1 MQQSP
6 MKDIQVRFFVACPLG
21 APFCPD
27 YSILQDPANHEM
39 VQRAKGDG
47 KRILICKEELGNNTK
62 KGECSYQVL
71 PSPSEYAAVRPI
83 FLIRDP
89 IRVFDSWR
97 KMGWTDVQSLI
108 DCFNNLFGMLKQA
121 DSSLISCLLYEQLTQ
136 QPRREIKRVCSRWG
150 IPFSDNMLEFS
161 APFGT
166 SFVYKNPAEK
176 DTYCHRQPPGLF
188 STVKASSTIE
198 ENVPSHGLVT
208 NDEKDI
214 IEHNLGELY
223 LACWRDHVLQLSHIL
238 AEKPWIGFDLDDT
251 LHEFR
256 RASSNASNKVL
267 EAMQERYAVPFAALK
282 SQYSEILRSSTS
294 NAFSDGK
301 SSSEYRRDRFL
312 AVAKHFDL
320 PLKPDDPFLSQ
331 LLGLYETALKDS
343 LELKSGAL
351 SLLKAIKR
359 LGKQIVIITE
369 GPQDAQEWTIEN
381 LGLTAYVDF
390 LATTNHFKVSKT
402 NGLFSKVLETL
413 GITPSEIAYVGDSE
427 QRDIVP
433 ATAEGMFCFHF
444 AEGKNC
450 NLEACPP
457 RINTLNKLEYIL
469 SCHENRH
476 KKG

>member
-1 MQQSP
+1 MRVFAEAPECAVTSRL
-6 MKDIQVRFFVACPLG
+6 MLTSTAAVG
-21 APFCPD
+21 APVCPD

-47 KRILICKEELGNNTK
+47 KRILIRKEELGNNTK
-62 KGECSYQVL
+62 KGECSYHVL
-71 PSPSEYAAVRPI
+71 PSPSEYAA
-83 FLIRDP
+83 
-89 IRVFDSWR
+89 
-97 KMGWTDVQSLI
+97 
-108 DCFNNLFGMLKQA
+108 
-121 DSSLISCLLYEQLTQ
+121 LTQ

-166 SFVYKNPAEK
+166 SFVYKNLAEK

-188 STVKASSTIE
+188 STVRASSTIE

-223 LACWRDHVLQLSHIL
+223 LACWRDHVLQLSHNL
-238 AEKPWIGFDLDDT
+238 AKKPWIGFDLDDT

-256 RASSNASNKVL
+256 RASSNASNKVR
-267 EAMQERYAVPFAALK
+267 ESMQERYAVPFAALK
-282 SQYSEILRSSTS
+282 SQYSEILQSSTS

-301 SSSEYRRDRFL
+301 SSSEYKRDCFL
-312 AVAKHFDL
+312 AVAKHFNL

-331 LLGLYETALKDS
+331 LLRLYETALKES
-343 LELKSGAL
+343 LELKSGVL
-351 SLLKAIKR
+351 SLLKVIKR
-359 LGKQIVIITE
+359 LGKQIVVIAE
-369 GPQDAQEWTIEN
+369 GPQDAQEWTVEN
-381 LGLTAYVDF
+381 LGLTTYVGF

-413 GITPSEIAYVGDSE
+413 EITPSEIAYVGDSE

-450 NLEACPP
+450 NLEASPP

-469 SCHENRH
+469 SSHENSVLSPII
-476 KKG
+476 K